1 MTVWKKTSI
10 ELERLAAL
18 RLDFNKR
25 IKAADST
32 IEGTRCVLV
41 YKDNP
46 CLYMYTACDF
56 LDNYSELTSQPI
68 EKVYVYQL
76 IDKKSIS

>member
-1 MTVWKKTSI
+1 MAWNRIPVEIDK
-10 ELERLAAL
+10 LAGL
-18 RLDFNKR
+18 RLDFNKK
-25 IKAADST
+25 IKAADPN
-32 IEGTRCVLV
+32 IESTRCVFI

-56 LDNYSELTSQPI
+56 LDNYSEITSQPI
-68 EKVYVYQL
+68 EKAYVYQL